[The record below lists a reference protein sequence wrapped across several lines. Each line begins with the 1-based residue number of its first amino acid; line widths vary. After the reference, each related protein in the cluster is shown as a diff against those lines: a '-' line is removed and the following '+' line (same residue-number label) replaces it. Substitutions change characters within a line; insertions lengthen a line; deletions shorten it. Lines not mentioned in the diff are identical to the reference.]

1 MRLASWNVNSLN
13 VRLPH
18 VLRWL
23 NANPVEVLALQ
34 ETKLAD
40 TKFPVAEIQQAGYE
54 VIYTGQP
61 TYNGV
66 AILSRLPLQEVMSD
80 LPGPADTQRRFIA
93 ATIAGIRVINLYVPN
108 GQAVGTDKYAYKLAW
123 LNQLHDFLIDEL
135 QRYPRL
141 LMMGDYNIAPEPRD
155 VHDPQAWEGKVLF
168 SEAERAALQRLL
180 TLGLKDSLRLITQES
195 GIYSWW
201 DYRVNAFKRNL
212 GLRID
217 LILLSQA
224 LAASCRNAWVD
235 KGPRAWERPSDHAPV
250 VVELKY

>member
-1 MRLASWNVNSLN
+1 M
-13 VRLPH
+13 
-18 VLRWL
+18 
-23 NANPVEVLALQ
+23 Q

>member
-23 NANPVEVLALQ
+23 EANPVEVLALQ

-40 TKFPVAEIQQAGYE
+40 ARFPVAELQQAGYE
-54 VIYTGQP
+54 AVYTGQP

-66 AILSRLPLQEVMSD
+66 AILSRLPMQEVMVD
-80 LPGPADTQRRFIA
+80 LPGPADAQRRFIA

-123 LNQLHDFLIDEL
+123 LAQLHDFLIDEL
-135 QRYPRL
+135 QRHPHL

-155 VHDPQAWEGKVLF
+155 VHDPSAWEGKVLF
-168 SEAERAALQRLL
+168 SEAERAALRRLL
-180 TLGLKDSLRLITQES
+180 ALGLEDSLRLITQDA

-217 LILLSQA
+217 LILLSQM
-224 LAASCRNAWVD
+224 LASSCQNAWVD

-250 VVELKY
+250 VVELKA

>member
-1 MRLASWNVNSLN
+1 VRLASWNVNSLN

-23 NANPVEVLALQ
+23 DANPVEVLALQ

-40 TKFPVAEIQQAGYE
+40 AKFPVAELRQAGYE
-54 VIYTGQP
+54 AIYTGQP

-66 AILSRLPLQEVMSD
+66 AILSRLPMQEVMSD
-80 LPGPADTQRRFIA
+80 LPGPADAQRRFIA

-123 LNQLHDFLIDEL
+123 LEQLHDFLINEL
-135 QRYPRL
+135 ERYPHL

-155 VHDPQAWEGKVLF
+155 VHDPDAWEGKVLF
-168 SEAERAALQRLL
+168 SEAERAALRRLL
-180 TLGLKDSLRLITQES
+180 ALGLQDSLRLITQEA

-201 DYRVNAFKRNL
+201 DYRLNAFKRKL

-217 LILLSQA
+217 LILLSRA
-224 LAASCRNAWVD
+224 LAASCRNAYVD
-235 KGPRAWERPSDHAPV
+235 KEPRAWERPSDHAPA
-250 VVELKY
+250 VVELNP

>member
-23 NANPVEVLALQ
+23 DANPVEVLALQ

-40 TKFPVAEIQQAGYE
+40 AKFPVAELRQAGYE
-54 VIYTGQP
+54 AIYTGQP

-66 AILSRLPLQEVMSD
+66 AILSRLPMQEVIFD
-80 LPGPADTQRRFIA
+80 LPGPADAQRRFIA

-123 LNQLHDFLIDEL
+123 LEQLHDFLIGEL
-135 QRYPRL
+135 ERYPHL

-155 VHDPQAWEGKVLF
+155 VHDPDAWEGKVLF
-168 SEAERAALQRLL
+168 SEAERAALRRLL
-180 TLGLKDSLRLITQES
+180 ALGLQDSLRLITQEA

-201 DYRVNAFKRNL
+201 DYRLNAFKRKL

-217 LILLSQA
+217 LILLSRA
-224 LAASCRNAWVD
+224 LAASCRNAYVD
-235 KGPRAWERPSDHAPV
+235 KEPRAWERPSDHAPA
-250 VVELKY
+250 VVELNP

>member
-40 TKFPVAEIQQAGYE
+40 AKFPVAGIQQAGYE
-54 VIYTGQP
+54 VVYTGQP

-66 AILSRLPLQEVMSD
+66 AILSRLPIQEVMSD

-180 TLGLKDSLRLITQES
+180 TLGLKDSLRLITQEW

-250 VVELKY
+250 VVELDS

>member
-23 NANPVEVLALQ
+23 EANPVEVLALQ

-66 AILSRLPLQEVMSD
+66 AILSRLPMQEVMAD
-80 LPGPADTQRRFIA
+80 LPGSADTQRRFIA

-123 LNQLHDFLIDEL
+123 LAQLYDFLIDEL

-180 TLGLKDSLRLITQES
+180 TLGLKDSLRLITQEA

-224 LAASCRNAWVD
+224 LAASCRNAYVD

-250 VVELKY
+250 VVELKT

>member
-23 NANPVEVLALQ
+23 DANPVEVLALQ

-40 TKFPVAEIQQAGYE
+40 AKFPVAELRQAGYE
-54 VIYTGQP
+54 AIYTGQP

-66 AILSRLPLQEVMSD
+66 AILSRLPMQEVMSD
-80 LPGPADTQRRFIA
+80 LPGPADAQRRFIA

-123 LNQLHDFLIDEL
+123 LEQLHDFLINEL
-135 QRYPRL
+135 ERYPHL

-155 VHDPQAWEGKVLF
+155 VHDPDAWEGKVLF
-168 SEAERAALQRLL
+168 SEAERAALRRLL
-180 TLGLKDSLRLITQES
+180 ALGLQDSLRLITQEA

-201 DYRVNAFKRNL
+201 DYRLNAFKRKL

-217 LILLSQA
+217 LILLSRA
-224 LAASCRNAWVD
+224 LAASCRNAYVD
-235 KGPRAWERPSDHAPV
+235 KEPRAWERPSDHAPA
-250 VVELKY
+250 VVELNP